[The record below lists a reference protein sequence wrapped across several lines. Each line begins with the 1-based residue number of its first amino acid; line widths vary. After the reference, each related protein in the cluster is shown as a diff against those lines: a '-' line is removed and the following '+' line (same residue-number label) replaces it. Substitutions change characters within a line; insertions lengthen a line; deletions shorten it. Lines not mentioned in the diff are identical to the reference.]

1 MKLIVVS
8 GYSGSGKSTALNVLE
23 DAGYYCIDNLPLM
36 LLKDFVSQS
45 LGHEHPVESLVVGI
59 DVRNLSSGLESFPQL
74 MDDIRALGADCEVLF
89 LDTAAAVLQKRFS
102 ETRRKHPLSSVDV
115 SLSEA
120 VKQERIM
127 LGAVR
132 ECADICIETSNT
144 NVRELRAIVAD
155 RVVRRKSG
163 ELSLLLMSFG
173 FKYGAPADVD
183 FIFDVRCLPNPHWES
198 HLRES
203 TGQDQ
208 SVIDY
213 LSAQPEVGQM
223 QADISDFLQRWIPRF
238 EAENRSYMTI
248 AIGCTGGQHRSVYC
262 VERLHQQLKSHY
274 PQILSR
280 HRELK

>member
-36 LLKDFVSQS
+36 LLKDFVSQN
-45 LGHEHPVESLVVGI
+45 LGREHLVESLVVGI
-59 DVRNLSSGLESFPQL
+59 DVRNLSSGLESFPKL
-74 MDDIRALGADCEVLF
+74 MDEIRALGAECEVLF

-102 ETRRKHPLSSVDV
+102 ETRRKHPLSSADV
-115 SLSEA
+115 SLAEA
-120 VKQERIM
+120 VKQERVM

-155 RVVRRKSG
+155 RVVRRKQG

-183 FIFDVRCLPNPHWES
+183 FIFDVRCLPNPHWEQ
-198 HLRES
+198 HLREC
-203 TGQDQ
+203 TGRDQ
-208 SVIDY
+208 PVIDY

-262 VERLHQQLKSHY
+262 VEELHRQLKLHY